1 MKNLIYIVCLFI
13 VINCS
18 SPKRVELSPQDLNK
32 YKSEYSQISQE
43 MCLSEIDNCLQ
54 QNLSSNFKPVRFSKD
69 LASVWDASRVCKTDV
84 NSCKQRICEMPKD
97 DLRGMA
103 SSLNIREIM
112 QSCKSETEN
121 ALQKK
126 ISDYEIKLIETEMSF
141 ILPKKYQSFEDFLS
155 KKKRIMI
162 CFNNEEYKK
171 SIDIVQAK
179 LAIKQVEYEIFLRDW
194 DLVAMGGNV
203 KRNVC
208 IAPGKDLGKF
218 GLTNNDVN
226 IINL

>member
-1 MKNLIYIVCLFI
+1 
-13 VINCS
+13 
-18 SPKRVELSPQDLNK
+18 
-32 YKSEYSQISQE
+32 
-43 MCLSEIDNCLQ
+43 
-54 QNLSSNFKPVRFSKD
+54 
-69 LASVWDASRVCKTDV
+69 
-84 NSCKQRICEMPKD
+84 
-97 DLRGMA
+97 
-103 SSLNIREIM
+103 
-112 QSCKSETEN
+112 
-121 ALQKK
+121 
-126 ISDYEIKLIETEMSF
+126 MSF
-141 ILPKKYQSFEDFLS
+141 ILPKKYQSFEDYLS